1 MRSCGR
7 ARDLFGSFWDDEV
20 TQAEREWL
28 EGHFR
33 TCSACR
39 TEYEQ
44 FARTLESLAALP
56 REEASPDLAARALAS
71 ARRANPA
78 PDVIFVRE
86 TPRWVPATAGAA
98 AVLLLVATL
107 APYLT
112 RTPAGDDVAGR
123 GAAVPE
129 ARLVQ
134 AAARGAGSGDAR
146 STAPASGPVASAALD
161 SLFDHTED
169 VDFVLDPVN
178 PQDGR
183 AQASARQPGGVQGE
197 QTVITF

>member
-33 TCSACR
+33 SCGACR

-56 REEASPDLAARALAS
+56 REEVAPDLAARALA
-71 ARRANPA
+71 AAHRASPA

-86 TPRWVPATAGAA
+86 TPRWVPATAAAA
-98 AVLLLVATL
+98 AVLVLVATL
-107 APYLT
+107 APYLA
-112 RTPAGDDVAGR
+112 RTPVGDDVAGR
-123 GAAVPE
+123 GASVPE
-129 ARLVQ
+129 ARLVM
-134 AAARGAGSGDAR
+134 AATRGAGSGDGR
-146 STAPASGPVASAALD
+146 ETTRTSGPVATAALD

-178 PQDGR
+178 PHDGR

>member
-28 EGHFR
+28 ESHFR
-33 TCSACR
+33 SCDACR

-44 FARTLESLAALP
+44 FAHALEALAALP
-56 REEASPDLAARALAS
+56 REEAAPDLAARALAAAHR
-71 ARRANPA
+71 ARPA
-78 PDVIFVRE
+78 ADVIFVRE
-86 TPRWVPATAGAA
+86 TPRWVPATAAAA
-98 AVLLLVATL
+98 AVLVVVATL
-107 APYLT
+107 APYLS
-112 RTPAGDDVAGR
+112 RTPVGVQVAGR
-123 GAAVPE
+123 VGPVPE

-134 AAARGAGSGDAR
+134 AADRGGDRGASEAAR
-146 STAPASGPVASAALD
+146 ASGPVAAAVLD

-169 VDFVLDPVN
+169 VDFVLDPVV
-178 PQDGR
+178 PREGR
-183 AQASARQPGGVQGE
+183 GQASVRLPGGIEGE